1 MAIRIYKV
9 IQAMLLAVTVSL
21 ILGLGF
27 MIAILDINPY
37 VIVSGSMEPEL
48 PVGSVCLVDCQQK
61 EPEVGDIIS
70 YKAKDTI
77 ITHRVIEE
85 TDDGYITK
93 GDSNSVAD
101 PGIVKPKQIFGTVI
115 CSIPKVGYA
124 VMFMRTLKG
133 IVLIAIGAV
142 CFGLIGR
149 LLENRRE

>member
-27 MIAILDINPY
+27 LILILDINPY

-77 ITHRVIEE
+77 ITHRVIKK
-85 TDDGYITK
+85 TDGGYITK

-101 PGIVKPKQIFGTVI
+101 PGIVKSTQIFGTCVA
-115 CSIPKVGYA
+115 SVPKVGYA

-133 IVLIAIGAV
+133 IVLIAIGVV

-149 LLENRRE
+149 LLERK

>member
-27 MIAILDINPY
+27 LIVILDINPY
-37 VIVSGSMEPEL
+37 VIVSGSMESEL
-48 PVGSVCLVDCQQK
+48 PVGSLCLVDCQQK

-70 YKAKDTI
+70 YKAQDAI
-77 ITHRVIEE
+77 ITHRVIEK

-93 GDSNSVAD
+93 GDNNSVAD

-133 IVLIAIGAV
+133 IMLIAIVAV

-149 LLENRRE
+149 LLERK

>member
-1 MAIRIYKV
+1 MAIRIYKG
-9 IQAMLLAVTVSL
+9 IQAMLLVMTVTL
-21 ILGLGF
+21 IMGLGF
-27 MIAILDINPY
+27 LIVILDINPY

-48 PVGSVCLVDCQQK
+48 PVGSVCLVDCQNK
-61 EPEVGDIIS
+61 EPEAGDIIS
-70 YKAKDTI
+70 YKAQDTI

-115 CSIPKVGYA
+115 CSIPQVGYA

-133 IVLIAIGAV
+133 IVLIAIGTV

-149 LLENRRE
+149 LLERK

>member
-9 IQAMLLAVTVSL
+9 IQAMLLALTVSL
-21 ILGLGF
+21 ILVLGF
-27 MIAILDINPY
+27 LIVILDINPY

-70 YKAKDTI
+70 YKAQDAI
-77 ITHRVIEE
+77 ITHRVIEK

-93 GDSNSVAD
+93 GDNNSVAD

-133 IVLIAIGAV
+133 IVLTIIGV
-142 CFGLIGR
+142 ICFGLLGKLVECR
-149 LLENRRE
+149 KE

>member
-9 IQAMLLAVTVSL
+9 IQAMLLVMTVTL
-21 ILGLGF
+21 IMGLGF
-27 MIAILDINPY
+27 LIVILDINPY
-37 VIVSGSMEPEL
+37 VIISGSMEPEL

-61 EPEVGDIIS
+61 EPEAGDIIS

-85 TDDGYITK
+85 TDGGYITK

-101 PGIVKPKQIFGTVI
+101 PGIVKSKQIFGTVI
-115 CSIPKVGYA
+115 CSIPQVGYA

-149 LLENRRE
+149 LLERK

>member
-27 MIAILDINPY
+27 LIVILDINPY
-37 VIVSGSMEPEL
+37 VIVSGSMESEL

-70 YKAKDTI
+70 YKAQDAI
-77 ITHRVIEE
+77 ITHRVIEK

-93 GDSNSVAD
+93 GDNNSVAD

-133 IVLIAIGAV
+133 IMLIAIGAV
-142 CFGLIGR
+142 CSGLIGR
-149 LLENRRE
+149 LLERK

>member
-1 MAIRIYKV
+1 MAIRIYKG
-9 IQAMLLAVTVSL
+9 IQAMLLVMTVTL
-21 ILGLGF
+21 IMGLGF
-27 MIAILDINPY
+27 LIVILDINPY
-37 VIVSGSMEPEL
+37 VIISGSMEPEL
-48 PVGSVCLVDCQQK
+48 PVGSVCLVDCQNK
-61 EPEVGDIIS
+61 EPEAGDIIS
-70 YKAKDTI
+70 YKAQDTI

-115 CSIPKVGYA
+115 CSIPQVGYA

-149 LLENRRE
+149 LLERK

>member
-9 IQAMLLAVTVSL
+9 IQAMLLVVTVSL

-27 MIAILDINPY
+27 LVVILDINPY
-37 VIVSGSMEPEL
+37 VIVSGSMESEL

-77 ITHRVIEE
+77 ITHRVINK

-93 GDSNSVAD
+93 GDNNSVAD

-133 IVLIAIGAV
+133 IVLTIIGV
-142 CFGLIGR
+142 ICFGLLGKLVECR
-149 LLENRRE
+149 KE

>member
-27 MIAILDINPY
+27 LIVILDINPY
-37 VIVSGSMEPEL
+37 VIVSGSMESEL

-70 YKAKDTI
+70 YKAQDAI
-77 ITHRVIEE
+77 ITHRVIEN

-93 GDSNSVAD
+93 GDNNSVAD

-133 IVLIAIGAV
+133 IMLIAIGAV

-149 LLENRRE
+149 LLERK

>member
-9 IQAMLLAVTVSL
+9 IQAMLLVMTVSL
-21 ILGLGF
+21 IMGLGF
-27 MIAILDINPY
+27 LIVILDINPY
-37 VIVSGSMEPEL
+37 VIISGSMEPEL

-61 EPEVGDIIS
+61 EPEAGDIIS

-77 ITHRVIEE
+77 ITHRVIEK
-85 TDDGYITK
+85 TDGGYITK

-115 CSIPKVGYA
+115 CRIPKVGYA

-133 IVLIAIGAV
+133 IVLIAIGTV

-149 LLENRRE
+149 LLERK

>member
-9 IQAMLLAVTVSL
+9 RQAMLLAVTVSL

-27 MIAILDINPY
+27 LIVILDINPY
-37 VIVSGSMEPEL
+37 VIVSGSMESEL

-70 YKAKDTI
+70 YKAQDAI
-77 ITHRVIEE
+77 ITHRVIEK

-93 GDSNSVAD
+93 GDNNSVAD

-133 IVLIAIGAV
+133 IMLIAIGAV

-149 LLENRRE
+149 LLERK

>member
-9 IQAMLLAVTVSL
+9 IQAMLLALTVSL
-21 ILGLGF
+21 ILVLGF
-27 MIAILDINPY
+27 LIVILDINPY

-70 YKAKDTI
+70 YKAEDAI
-77 ITHRVIEE
+77 ITHRVIEK
-85 TDDGYITK
+85 TDGGYITK

-101 PGIVKPKQIFGTVI
+101 PGIVKPKQIFGTCIYSV
-115 CSIPKVGYA
+115 PKIGYA

-142 CFGLIGR
+142 CFGLLGR